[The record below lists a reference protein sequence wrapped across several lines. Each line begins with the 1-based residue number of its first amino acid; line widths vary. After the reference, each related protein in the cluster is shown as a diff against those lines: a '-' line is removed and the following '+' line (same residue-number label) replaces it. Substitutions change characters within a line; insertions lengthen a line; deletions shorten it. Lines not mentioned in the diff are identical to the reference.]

1 MLNFQLEAN
10 ITRIVIGT
18 VLSNF
23 TVFQEYTLYT
33 SNFNLSFFHKF
44 GVSVLPFYSK
54 GMC

>member
-10 ITRIVIGT
+10 ITQIVIGT

-23 TVFQEYTLYT
+23 TLFQEYTYT
-33 SNFNLSFFHKF
+33 LNFNLSFFHKF
-44 GVSVLPFYSK
+44 GVSVLQFYSK